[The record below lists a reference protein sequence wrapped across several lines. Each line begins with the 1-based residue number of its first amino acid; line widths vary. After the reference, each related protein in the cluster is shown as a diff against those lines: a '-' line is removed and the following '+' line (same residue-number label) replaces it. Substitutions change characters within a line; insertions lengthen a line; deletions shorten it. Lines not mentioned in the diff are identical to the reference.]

1 MKRTT
6 LSDTLVVSIGA
17 VADNWFHFQCDTLC
31 YLEIFGSRLKGQV
44 GVALAAAG
52 TAHFP
57 DFQQRPGRHQV
68 ALSPGFLSERGGTG
82 EDGHAHTGTDG
93 SPAASPKPTGTTRHL
108 ASACH
113 HFLQGRQQ
121 LDFTSGIAVGGQER
135 STDQRM
141 MFRSVHVA
149 ERQTH
154 PHLVEEL
161 LALSRLESG
170 QFKADLH
177 STDIRELLYDC
188 LRSTEHIAKQKG
200 LHIIPCFDDS
210 PITVVCDEIQLR
222 RAFMNIITN
231 ALRYAREEIK
241 IDCTQEKG
249 KAVIRIRDD
258 GEGISP
264 ELLPHIFDRFFSNRK
279 SGTGIGLAF
288 AKEIVALHKGSIRA
302 SNDNGAI
309 FKIILPIG

>member
-121 LDFTSGIAVGGQER
+121 LDFTSSSPVPLFVCIWGLLHSR
-135 STDQRM
+135 C
-141 MFRSVHVA
+141 HVA
-149 ERQTH
+149 ISDNLHRWS
-154 PHLVEEL
+154 
-161 LALSRLESG
+161 LSGS
-170 QFKADLH
+170 FDH
-177 STDIRELLYDC
+177 TDTAPWY
-188 LRSTEHIAKQKG
+188 SKPGHF
-200 LHIIPCFDDS
+200 P
-210 PITVVCDEIQLR
+210 
-222 RAFMNIITN
+222 
-231 ALRYAREEIK
+231 
-241 IDCTQEKG
+241 
-249 KAVIRIRDD
+249 
-258 GEGISP
+258 
-264 ELLPHIFDRFFSNRK
+264 SN
-279 SGTGIGLAF
+279 G
-288 AKEIVALHKGSIRA
+288 
-302 SNDNGAI
+302 
-309 FKIILPIG
+309 